1 MENMSKKIKVY
12 CCECGK
18 EIEADIVGGDI
29 IYPHRK
35 DLYSKKFY
43 LCPHCHNYAGV
54 YQGESQL
61 HGGVPIPSRKQVA
74 LVIRAMRMFHLIE
87 YAANYD
93 FPELQE
99 PDNTAKFY
107 PAIISICK
115 FFRDAPLEVLEKY
128 ELEHMDD

>member
-54 YQGESQL
+54 YQGEKP
-61 HGGVPIPSRKQVA
+61 VIPTKKIRECRYTAHRALDKIWHNKKQKKKYYAFMNEQFNKSFHWGEMKNEAEAMKA
-74 LVIRAMRMFHLIE
+74 LKVTM
-87 YAANYD
+87 D
-93 FPELQE
+93 FLS
-99 PDNTAKFY
+99 NIK
-107 PAIISICK
+107 
-115 FFRDAPLEVLEKY
+115 
-128 ELEHMDD
+128 